1 MNTSGWMAGHR
12 KSILF
17 LLVVL
22 IVAGGASSIR
32 MPASLFPA
40 IDFPRVRV
48 DLDAGDRPADRM
60 GMEVTWPVEEAVRSV
75 PGVRTIRSTTSRGS
89 AEISINFDWGQDMQ
103 AAALQVQSAISQI
116 AGTMPQGTT
125 FEVHRMDPTVFPVL
139 AYSLISDVRSSVDL
153 RDTALYETPPP
164 PVDGPRCRD
173 GHGPGRG
180 YGGVSCHCR
189 SAETGVLQ
197 YVHRRRVEN
206 PLRRECDRGCR
217 QAGRSLQALPRRFR
231 HAPGHPRRHRQ
242 DSSEVGRKWRGDARR
257 HRHDQQRRRAAMD
270 AGHLRRS

>member
-89 AEISINFDWGQDMQ
+89 AEISINF
-103 AAALQVQSAISQI
+103 
-116 AGTMPQGTT
+116 
-125 FEVHRMDPTVFPVL
+125 
-139 AYSLISDVRSSVDL
+139 
-153 RDTALYETPPP
+153 
-164 PVDGPRCRD
+164 
-173 GHGPGRG
+173 
-180 YGGVSCHCR
+180 
-189 SAETGVLQ
+189 
-197 YVHRRRVEN
+197 
-206 PLRRECDRGCR
+206 
-217 QAGRSLQALPRRFR
+217 
-231 HAPGHPRRHRQ
+231 
-242 DSSEVGRKWRGDARR
+242 
-257 HRHDQQRRRAAMD
+257 
-270 AGHLRRS
+270 